1 MVTGI
6 QVVVY
11 TSYVASSNILGANK
25 KHCITALSNSCNDLD
40 EEDGEEDG
48 VPDNVANNF
57 QVGFSQMNDDWDTG
71 KTCIL
76 CVAQIWLL

>member
-11 TSYVASSNILGANK
+11 TSYVTSSNILGANK
-25 KHCITALSNSCNDLD
+25 KHCKTTLSNSCNDLD
-40 EEDGEEDG
+40 EEDG

-57 QVGFSQMNDDWDTG
+57 QVEFSQMNDDLDTG
-71 KTCIL
+71 KTFIL